1 MKHKLLTAL
10 FLLTIICGC
19 GSYVQVI
26 ETKTENTNIED
37 DMYVYENDS
46 IKITYDFWQEKGLLS
61 FTIYNKL
68 NRPVYVDWKKSS
80 YINKGVKRNFWED
93 TESTKTL
100 ERHSGYSYRNSNLT
114 SRQSSLSSSFTNSI
128 NTSSSET
135 VKPEKIT
142 FIPPKSNYTR
152 SQFFLL
158 PIPFLKIKNYPNIKE
173 MPKLNNEEKTVEYQE
188 KDFNKDDTPLIFRN
202 FLTLSYSENFDNEF
216 YVDNE
221 FYISNVIKVETTQ
234 FQGYMRNTKKNGGL
248 YELDENGR
256 RIIISPF
263 QKGTSFY
270 LKMEQR

>member
-1 MKHKLLTAL
+1 MKHKLSTAL
-10 FLLTIICGC
+10 FLLTILSGC

-26 ETKTENTNIED
+26 ETKTENTKIED

-100 ERHSGYSYRNSNLT
+100 EKRSGYSYR
-114 SRQSSLSSSFTNSI
+114 QSSLTSSFTNSI

-173 MPKLNNEEKTVEYQE
+173 MPKLNSENKIVKYQE
-188 KDFNKDDTPLIFRN
+188 KDFRKDETPLVFRN
-202 FLTLSYSENFDNEF
+202 FLSLSYSENFDKEF

-221 FYISNVIKVETTQ
+221 FYISKVIKVEKTQ
-234 FQGYMRNTKKNGGL
+234 FETYKRNTNKNGGF

>member
-1 MKHKLLTAL
+1 MTVL
-10 FLLTIICGC
+10 CGC

-26 ETKTENTNIED
+26 ETKTVNTTIED
-37 DMYVYENDS
+37 DMYVFENDS

-80 YINKGVKRNFWED
+80 YINEGIKRNFWED
-93 TESTKTL
+93 TESTKTR
-100 ERHSGYSYRNSNLT
+100 EKRSGYSYRLSNS
-114 SRQSSLSSSFTNSI
+114 SGSFTNSVS
-128 NTSSSET
+128 TSSSET

-142 FIPPKSNYTR
+142 FIPPKSNYVR

-158 PIPFLKIKNYPNIKE
+158 PIPFLEIKNYPNTKE
-173 MPKLNNEEKTVEYQE
+173 MPKLNRENKTVKYIE
-188 KDFNKDDTPLIFRN
+188 KDFNKNDTPLIFRN
-202 FLTLSYSENFDNEF
+202 FLTFSYSENFDKEF
-216 YVDNE
+216 YIDNE
-221 FYISNVIKVETTQ
+221 FYISNVIKVKKTQ
-234 FQGYMRNTKKNGGL
+234 FESYMRNTKKNGGI
-248 YELDENGR
+248 YQLDEDGK